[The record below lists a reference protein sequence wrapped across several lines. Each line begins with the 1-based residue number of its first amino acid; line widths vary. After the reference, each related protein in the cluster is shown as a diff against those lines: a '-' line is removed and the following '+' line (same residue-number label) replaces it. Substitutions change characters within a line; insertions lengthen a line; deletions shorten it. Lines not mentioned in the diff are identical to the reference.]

1 MRRAR
6 GLAILPFGCGN
17 FPVCQDGAE
26 QAMTSENEN
35 RIAVDQLQIGV
46 YVYLDVGWMNH
57 PFSFNN
63 FKIRSAEQ
71 LQTIRSL
78 GLKQVRWDPAR
89 SDIKPLAV
97 GAARAEAAG
106 AEAAL
111 ENSPAA
117 PAEAAPVDAR
127 TQAAGEI
134 AGMMQAKQQRILRL
148 TEHREKIA
156 RVEQAFTSAASVIR
170 GINKTIYSQPGKT
183 LAEAGQL
190 VGGIVDELLGAP
202 ELVIQVMAE
211 KPGSEDVYFHSL
223 NVSVLAMIL
232 GRELKMPAE
241 IVRLIGIGAL
251 FHDIGLNEI
260 PSKILG
266 NTGTLTKPEREFR
279 EMHCQYGYDIGKK
292 AGLPPAVLG
301 IILQHH
307 EHIDGTGYPKKLKGE
322 GIDLLARL
330 VAIVNAYDNLCNPV
344 NVAQALTPHEALS
357 SMFAQHRSRYDARL
371 LQAFIRFMGVY
382 PPGTVVGLSNDAL
395 GLVIKINTAR
405 PLKPT
410 VIVYDVGIPRNEA
423 LILDLDEEHD
433 INISRAIR
441 PAQLPPAVFD
451 YLSPRKR
458 VSYYFD
464 AGAGA

>member
-1 MRRAR
+1 
-6 GLAILPFGCGN
+6 
-17 FPVCQDGAE
+17 
-26 QAMTSENEN
+26 MTAENEN
-35 RIAVDQLQIGV
+35 RISVEQLQIGV

-63 FKIRSAEQ
+63 FKIRSEEQ

-89 SDIKPLAV
+89 SDIKPLAK
-97 GAARAEAAG
+97 GAAPAETVENPAIEA

-111 ENSPAA
+111 AEGVA
-117 PAEAAPVDAR
+117 PE
-127 TQAAGEI
+127 TGEI
-134 AGMMQAKQQRILRL
+134 AGMMQAKQQRIQRL
-148 TEHREKIA
+148 AEHREKIA
-156 RVEQAFTSAASVIR
+156 RVEQAFTSAANVIR
-170 GINKTIYSQPGKT
+170 GINKTIYSQPEKT
-183 LAEAGQL
+183 LADAGQL
-190 VGGIVDELLGAP
+190 IGGIVDELLAAP

-211 KPGSEDVYFHSL
+211 KPGNEDVYFHSL
-223 NVSVLAMIL
+223 NVSVLSMIL

-241 IVRLIGIGAL
+241 VVRLVGIGAL

-260 PSKILG
+260 PSKILS
-266 NTGTLTKPEREFR
+266 NTGILTKPEREFR

-307 EHIDGTGYPKKLKGE
+307 EYVDGTGYPKKLKGE
-322 GIDLLARL
+322 SIDLLARL
-330 VAIVNAYDNLCNPV
+330 VGIVNAYDNLCNPV
-344 NVAQALTPHEALS
+344 NIAHALTPHEALS

-382 PPGTVVGLSNDAL
+382 PPGTVVNLSNDAL

-423 LILDLDEEHD
+423 IILDLDEEQD

-458 VSYYFD
+458 ISYYFD
-464 AGAGA
+464 AGSGA